1 MKISPND
8 PCPCHSGA
16 KYKKCC
22 RMYHNGTPA
31 PNPEAL
37 MRSRYSA
44 YALDKSDYIMQTTHP
59 ESPHWHEN
67 RVAWLAEVQAFS
79 KETRFEGLKILST
92 DADTVTFHAI
102 LFHDTEDVSYTE
114 CSLFRQ
120 KDGCWLYVEEK

>member
-1 MKISPND
+1 
-8 PCPCHSGA
+8 
-16 KYKKCC
+16 
-22 RMYHNGTPA
+22 MYHNGTPA